1 MVRKVAT
8 KEIAPLARELDEKAA
23 FPEHARNVFAELGL
37 LNPLLP
43 AAFDGPEMGVL
54 TTVLIMEEISRVCAA
69 TALLL
74 IAQSDGMLP
83 ILHGGSPELKKRFLG
98 RLGGGST
105 VLTALA
111 ATEPTAG
118 SDLLG
123 MKTRAVRK
131 GDEYVIN
138 GQKCFITNGSVA
150 DVIPLYAYTDP
161 DKGAKGISA
170 FVVEKGT
177 PGLSYGRNEVKMGM
191 RGSINSE
198 LFFEDLRIP
207 VANRIGEEGT
217 GFANLMST
225 LTMNRIF
232 CAAQAVGIAQG
243 ALDEAIHHARERV
256 QFGKAISHIA
266 VVQSM
271 IADMAAAVESS
282 RLLTRKAAAL
292 FDKGDA
298 KQGALYRLARQDLR
312 QRQRH
317 EGDHRRGPGPGRLRL
332 HEGPRRRADDA
343 RRQAHP
349 DLHGHQ
355 PDHAH
360 RGRTSAAALRIVSAP
375 HAHHPT
381 RRARARRRPLRN
393 RRAPEPAAA
402 AAARPRRKPMTPHR
416 WMMTAVGQPL
426 VKEPLE
432 LAAPPP
438 GQVLVEVAGCG
449 VCHTDLGFLYD
460 GVRTNQPLPLALG
473 HEVSGRVVK
482 AGAGRGGLARGRPC
496 WSRR

>member
-1 MVRKVAT
+1 MFELSEEQQQVVEMVRKVAT
-8 KEIAPLARELDEKAA
+8 QEIAPLAKELDEKAA
-23 FPEHARNVFAELGL
+23 FPEHARKVFSELGL

-54 TTVLIMEEISRVCAA
+54 ATVLILEEISRVCAA

-83 ILHGGSPELKKRFLG
+83 ILHGGSPELKQRFLG
-98 RLGGGST
+98 RLGGSST

-150 DVIPLYAYTDP
+150 DVISLYAYTDP
-161 DKGAKGISA
+161 EKGAKGISA

-217 GFANLMST
+217 GFANLMQT

-243 ALDEAIHHARERV
+243 AADEAIHHARERV
-256 QFGKAISHIA
+256 QFGKPIAHIA

-271 IADMAAAVESS
+271 IADMVAAVESS

-292 FDKGDA
+292 FDQGDA
-298 KQGALYRLARQDLR
+298 KQGALYGSLAKTFASDNAMKVTTDAVQVL
-312 QRQRH
+312 
-317 EGDHRRGPGPGRLRL
+317 GGYGYMKDHGVERMMR
-332 HEGPRRRADDA
+332 DA
-343 RRQAHP
+343 KLTQIYT
-349 DLHGHQ
+349 GTNQ
-355 PDHAH
+355 I
-360 RGRTSAAALRIVSAP
+360 TRIV
-375 HAHHPT
+375 
-381 RRARARRRPLRN
+381 
-393 RRAPEPAAA
+393 
-402 AAARPRRKPMTPHR
+402 
-416 WMMTAVGQPL
+416 
-426 VKEPLE
+426 
-432 LAAPPP
+432 
-438 GQVLVEVAGCG
+438 
-449 VCHTDLGFLYD
+449 
-460 GVRTNQPLPLALG
+460 
-473 HEVSGRVVK
+473 
-482 AGAGRGGLARGRPC
+482 AGRQLLLT
-496 WSRR
+496 

>member
-1 MVRKVAT
+1 MFDLTEEQQQVVEMVRKVAT

-43 AAFDGPEMGVL
+43 AAFEGPEMGVL

-150 DVIPLYAYTDP
+150 DVISLYAYTDP

-243 ALDEAIHHARERV
+243 ALDEAVHHARERV

-292 FDKGDA
+292 FDQGDA
-298 KQGALYRLARQDLR
+298 KQGALFGSLAKTFASDNAMKVTTDAVQVL
-312 QRQRH
+312 
-317 EGDHRRGPGPGRLRL
+317 GGYGYMKDHGVERMMR
-332 HEGPRRRADDA
+332 DA
-343 RRQAHP
+343 KLTQIYT
-349 DLHGHQ
+349 GTNQ
-355 PDHAH
+355 I
-360 RGRTSAAALRIVSAP
+360 TRIV
-375 HAHHPT
+375 
-381 RRARARRRPLRN
+381 
-393 RRAPEPAAA
+393 
-402 AAARPRRKPMTPHR
+402 
-416 WMMTAVGQPL
+416 
-426 VKEPLE
+426 
-432 LAAPPP
+432 
-438 GQVLVEVAGCG
+438 
-449 VCHTDLGFLYD
+449 
-460 GVRTNQPLPLALG
+460 
-473 HEVSGRVVK
+473 
-482 AGAGRGGLARGRPC
+482 AGRALLL
-496 WSRR
+496 S

>member
-1 MVRKVAT
+1 MFDLTEEQQQVVEMVRKVAT

-23 FPEHARNVFAELGL
+23 FPEHAKNVFAELGL

-150 DVIPLYAYTDP
+150 DVISLYAYTDP

-243 ALDEAIHHARERV
+243 ALDESIHHARERV

-292 FDKGDA
+292 FDQGDA
-298 KQGALYRLARQDLR
+298 KQGALFGSLAKTFASDNAMKVTTDAVQVL
-312 QRQRH
+312 
-317 EGDHRRGPGPGRLRL
+317 GGYGYMKDHGVERMMR
-332 HEGPRRRADDA
+332 DA
-343 RRQAHP
+343 KLTQIYT
-349 DLHGHQ
+349 GTNQ
-355 PDHAH
+355 I
-360 RGRTSAAALRIVSAP
+360 TRIV
-375 HAHHPT
+375 
-381 RRARARRRPLRN
+381 
-393 RRAPEPAAA
+393 
-402 AAARPRRKPMTPHR
+402 
-416 WMMTAVGQPL
+416 
-426 VKEPLE
+426 
-432 LAAPPP
+432 
-438 GQVLVEVAGCG
+438 
-449 VCHTDLGFLYD
+449 
-460 GVRTNQPLPLALG
+460 
-473 HEVSGRVVK
+473 
-482 AGAGRGGLARGRPC
+482 AGRALLL
-496 WSRR
+496 